1 MARPNPLAF
10 LSVSSFVF
18 RLLVMVGKQPWY
30 ERHKAPTV
38 PITFNHLMSKYI
50 YITLLSTL
58 SMVESSAENYR
69 ANSTCAHALTPA
81 GGILGNAAAKV
92 LSFWLR
98 LASDDS
104 TKTYK
109 NTASAAPW
117 CSPQ

>member
-50 YITLLSTL
+50 YI
-58 SMVESSAENYR
+58 Y
-69 ANSTCAHALTPA
+69 
-81 GGILGNAAAKV
+81 
-92 LSFWLR
+92 
-98 LASDDS
+98 
-104 TKTYK
+104 
-109 NTASAAPW
+109 NTAFDTFYGGVF
-117 CSPQ
+117 C